1 MNNPDKRS
9 AHEERICQQLDR
21 VEQQIEALQDQ
32 PATPL
37 NRLRLIQLQLKAQ
50 VLFHSWYTKDPDE
63 TIDGLI
69 LIDQERRAR
78 DLYQM
83 ALNKVT
89 GLIDAY
95 DTWKDQRVDLSSIEG
110 WVHQPEALA

>member
-1 MNNPDKRS
+1 MKNPDRMS
-9 AHEERICQQLDR
+9 AHEQRLCQQLDR
-21 VEQQIEALQDQ
+21 VEQQIEALQDL

-37 NRLRLIQLQLKAQ
+37 NRLRLIQLELKAQ

-63 TIDGLI
+63 TLTGLV
-69 LIDQERRAR
+69 LIDQERRTR

-83 ALNKVT
+83 SLNKVT
-89 GLIDAY
+89 GLIQAY

-110 WVHQPEALA
+110 WVKQPEAQA